1 MTLDGRFCVDRQD
14 DGSRAD
20 RRQHYDASETPPQ
33 VLVYDFFSGCG
44 GTSAGLRKAGMKPV
58 LAVDIDGQALQTYKV
73 NFKGAVALDV
83 DIRELSTRDLEP
95 LMDRDRQNP
104 VMFSAC
110 APCQPF
116 SKQNRRKKVADE
128 RASLLNELIRLLE
141 RFRPDLLFVEN
152 VPGIQNGKNALDGPF
167 EELKKVLDRLGY
179 FHSSRIVNAQEFGVP
194 QNRVRLILVASVFG
208 PVEVPAATHGI
219 DGQPLR
225 TVRDA
230 IGHLPPLAAG
240 TRDDSV
246 ANHYAC
252 ALSPMNLE
260 RIRALAEGGRR
271 TDWDERLKLGCHA
284 ELKGYTDTYGRMR
297 WDRPAPALTTRCIS
311 LSNGRYGHPDQDR
324 AISIREASNLQS
336 FEEDFVFVGSVNG
349 MARQIGNAVPPD
361 LAFACGQALTENVR
375 VHWNDMHG

>member
-1 MTLDGRFCVDRQD
+1 MTLDSRGCIDWQDR
-14 DGSRAD
+14 RNCAD
-20 RRQHYDASETPPQ
+20 RRHHGDAFEAPQ
-33 VLVYDFFSGCG
+33 ILVYDYFSGCG
-44 GTSAGLRKAGMKPV
+44 GTSAGLRKAGMKPI

-73 NFKGAVALDV
+73 NFKEAVALEA

-95 LMDRDRQNP
+95 LLDRDRKNP
-104 VMFSAC
+104 VLFSAC

-116 SKQNRRKKVADE
+116 SKQNRRKRATDE
-128 RASLLNELIRLLE
+128 RATLLTELVRLVE

-152 VPGIQNGKNALDGPF
+152 VPGIQNGKGALDGPF
-167 EELKKVLDRLGY
+167 EELKKALDRLGY
-179 FHSSRIVNAQEFGVP
+179 FHSSRIVNAREFGVP

-219 DGQPLR
+219 EGKPLR

-230 IGHLPPLAAG
+230 IGHLPPLSAG
-240 TRDDSV
+240 KRDDSV

-252 ALSPMNLE
+252 TLSPMNLE
-260 RIRALAEGGRR
+260 RIRALPEGGRR
-271 TDWDERLKLGCHA
+271 TDWDEWLKLGCHA
-284 ELKGYTDTYGRMR
+284 ELKGYTDTYGRMS

-311 LSNGRYGHPDQDR
+311 LSNGRYGHPEQDR
-324 AISIREASNLQS
+324 AISIREASSLQS

-349 MARQIGNAVPPD
+349 MARQIGNAVPPE

-375 VHWNDMHG
+375 MHWKQMHG